1 MTLIELFRRA
11 LPQHSDLL
19 LALRQ
24 EDLNRLLSFPSLL
37 PCSRFDFV
45 RVFSFKLPKE
55 RQLLQEV

>member
-11 LPQHSDLL
+11 LPRQSDQLL
-19 LALRQ
+19 TLSL

-45 RVFSFKLPKE
+45 RVLSFQLPRE
-55 RQLLQEV
+55 QQLLQVV